1 MSKKTGWGAFALG
14 ALVGGTLGI
23 LFAPKPGKETR
34 KELKEKI
41 DDLVEKAKDIDVTEV
56 KDKIVA
62 KTQEIID
69 DLKDLDKEKVKD
81 IAYRKI
87 ALLKVKCEELV
98 DLAKEKTTPVIEK
111 ASKEVK
117 NKTLAVLKD
126 VEKNSGADKAGLPL
140 NSIIT
145 KIEGRSVD
153 TTEELVEELQYYRKG
168 ETVKVTYYVQ
178 KDGKYVEKS
187 LDIKLQ

>member
-126 VEKNSGADKAGLPL
+126 VEKKL
-140 NSIIT
+140 
-145 KIEGRSVD
+145 EG
-153 TTEELVEELQYYRKG
+153 
-168 ETVKVTYYVQ
+168 
-178 KDGKYVEKS
+178 
-187 LDIKLQ
+187 